1 MVLSFSCQRKCKYA
15 ATFILLESFIVFDIL
30 VVCSLIELVFK
41 IENLIFFV
49 SNVTAF
55 QSC

>member
-30 VVCSLIELVFK
+30 VVCSLIEFEIDV
-41 IENLIFFV
+41 
-49 SNVTAF
+49 
-55 QSC
+55 

>member
-30 VVCSLIELVFK
+30 VVCSLIEFEIGV
-41 IENLIFFV
+41 
-49 SNVTAF
+49 
-55 QSC
+55 